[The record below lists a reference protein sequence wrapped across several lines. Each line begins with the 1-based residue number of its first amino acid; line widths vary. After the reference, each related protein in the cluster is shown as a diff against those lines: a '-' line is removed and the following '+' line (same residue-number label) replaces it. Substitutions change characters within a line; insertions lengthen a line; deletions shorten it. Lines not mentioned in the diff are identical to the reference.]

1 MITQHVMHRGAVHIT
16 RDELARIDAPPATQT
31 WFPLKHST
39 VLDRTCETL
48 EGAGFGIDSMQL
60 SVARADARFFGTLRL
75 TNRITPDVSL
85 AVGIRNSNDQSFPI
99 GFCVGE
105 RTFVCDNLSFHS
117 EIVISRRHTRF
128 GETRFQEAMSR
139 AVLGLHQFQASA
151 AQRITAL
158 NDWELSDDQANSLI
172 LQSFEAG
179 IVSNRLL
186 PSVIRQWR
194 QPPIEDFKPRTGW
207 SLLNAFTSALKD
219 RQETNP
225 QQAALQTIRL
235 QKLLAPPLRIV
246 EPPGVSVASSSFV
259 NDVTPGADRSAVAVD
274 AMVAT

>member
-1 MITQHVMHRGAVHIT
+1 MSTQHLMHRGAVHIT
-16 RDELARIDAPPATQT
+16 RADLARIDAPAPTRT

-48 EGAGFGIDSMQL
+48 DAAGFRIDSMQL
-60 SVARADARFFGTLRL
+60 SVARAEARFFGTLRL
-75 TNRITPDVSL
+75 NNRITPEVSL

-117 EIVISRRHTRF
+117 EIVISRKHTRF

-151 AQRITAL
+151 AQRIAAL
-158 NDWELSDDQANSLI
+158 NNWELSDDQANSLI
-172 LQSFEAG
+172 LQSFESG
-179 IVSNRLL
+179 IVSNHLL
-186 PSVIRQWR
+186 PTVIREWR
-194 QPPIEDFKPRTGW
+194 QPAIEDFKPRTGW
-207 SLLNAFTSALKD
+207 SLLNAFTAALKD
-219 RQETNP
+219 RQASNP

-235 QKLLAPPLRIV
+235 QKLLAPPSRLV
-246 EPPGVSVASSSFV
+246 E
-259 NDVTPGADRSAVAVD
+259 ADAVD
-274 AMVAT
+274 AALFASDSSPAEPIAPHDSVQ

>member
-1 MITQHVMHRGAVHIT
+1 MSTQHTMHRGAVSVT
-16 RDELARIDAPPATQT
+16 RDQLQSIAAPPSTET

-48 EGAGFGIDSMQL
+48 DSAGFGIDSMQL

-75 TNRITPDVSL
+75 TNRITPEVSL

-105 RTFVCDNLSFHS
+105 RTFVCDNLAFHS
-117 EIVISRRHTRF
+117 EIVISRKHTRF

-151 AQRITAL
+151 AQRIAAL

-172 LQSFEAG
+172 LQSFESG

-186 PSVIRQWR
+186 PIVIREWR
-194 QPPIEDFKPRTGW
+194 RPPIEDFRPRTGW
-207 SLLNAFTSALKD
+207 SLLNAFTAALKD
-219 RQETNP
+219 RQESNP

-235 QKLLAPPLRIV
+235 QRLLAPPARFV
-246 EPPGVSVASSSFV
+246 EPPTDDGALPRVVDDVVADVNHASVA
-259 NDVTPGADRSAVAVD
+259 AD
-274 AMVAT
+274 AMLTM

>member
-1 MITQHVMHRGAVHIT
+1 MSTQHTMHRGAVNVT
-16 RDELARIDAPPATQT
+16 RDQLLAIAAPPATET

-75 TNRITPDVSL
+75 TNRITPEVSL

-105 RTFVCDNLSFHS
+105 RTFVCDNLAFHS
-117 EIVISRRHTRF
+117 EIVISRKHTRF

-151 AQRITAL
+151 AQRIAAL
-158 NDWELSDDQANSLI
+158 NVWELTDDQANSLI

-186 PSVIRQWR
+186 PVVIREWR
-194 QPPIEDFKPRTGW
+194 RPPIEDFRPRTGW
-207 SLLNAFTSALKD
+207 SLLNAFTTALKA
-219 RQETNP
+219 RQESNP

-235 QKLLAPPLRIV
+235 QRLLAPPMRFV
-246 EPPGVSVASSSFV
+246 EPTTDDGVSPSNVDDVRAS
-259 NDVTPGADRSAVAVD
+259 ADRSSVA
-274 AMVAT
+274 AEALLAL